1 MTVLCL
7 TSKHLNNMEEAMKV
21 TLEEANKNNQEVTV
35 ENQENN
41 VVEQLFKVRGN
52 EERNKFVITV
62 GNHLA
67 TKKTFETQEEAEE
80 YISEPKWDTVF
91 ALVTEMLTIQDEQIG
106 EKVYTLLTNL
116 RKELKLD

>member
-1 MTVLCL
+1 
-7 TSKHLNNMEEAMKV
+7 MEEKG
-21 TLEEANKNNQEVTV
+21 LEIAKETIEKAHDNMIVANQNNQEVTV
-35 ENQENN
+35 EATEPT
-41 VVEQLFKVRGN
+41 VREQLFKIHGN

-91 ALVTEMLTIQDEQIG
+91 ALVTEMLTIQDGEIG
-106 EKVYTLLTNL
+106 EKVNTLLTNL